1 MADRVVSME
10 IRLALANLWMLEDEV
25 PVAVACASL
34 GISRDTF
41 YRYRRRFAAEGLEGL
56 LPRSRRPHGNPARTP
71 PEVVALIVAKR
82 DWLLG
87 QGWDGGA
94 RSIASYLARDGHPV
108 PSVRTV
114 HRVLVRNGLVQ
125 PQPAKRPRSSW
136 KSFEHPLP
144 NACWQMDG
152 TEWQLADGS
161 TVEILAVLDDHSRT
175 IMATAVVLTE
185 NTVDA
190 WTCVQKA
197 IRRHG
202 RPAMF
207 LTDNAAAY
215 SARRRWGGMCD
226 FEAQLRQLGIAP
238 VTSSP
243 YHPQTCGKK
252 EREWSTL
259 KRWLRA
265 RPPAA
270 SAAELA
276 QQVEGYAAY
285 YNDIRPH
292 QALAGATPQER
303 YAAGDKAPPADGALP
318 LPMTMTTVRAA
329 ANGTIALAG
338 SQRLNL
344 GKAWGHAT
352 LTVLRE
358 ELDVAVFHD
367 NRLIRSLRI
376 DPSRR
381 NQPSGLTRGRP
392 PKTRQPSDMS

>member
-10 IRLALANLWMLEDEV
+10 VRLALANLWMLEDDV
-25 PVAVACASL
+25 PVTVACAAL

-41 YRYRRRFAAEGLEGL
+41 YRYRRRFAAQGLEGL
-56 LPRSRRPHGNPARTP
+56 LPLSRRPHGNPARTAD
-71 PEVVALIVAKR
+71 EVETRIVAQR
-82 DWLLG
+82 DWLVRE
-87 QGWDGGA
+87 GWDCGA
-94 RSIASYLARDGHPV
+94 RSIASYLAREGHPV
-108 PSVRTV
+108 PSVRTI
-114 HRVLVRNGLVQ
+114 HRVLVRHGMVEA
-125 PQPAKRPRSSW
+125 QPAKRPRSSW
-136 KSFEHPLP
+136 KSFEHAQP

-175 IMATAVVLTE
+175 VLATAVALTE
-185 NTVDA
+185 NTSDA
-190 WTCVQKA
+190 WACVQKA
-197 IRRHG
+197 VRRHG

-252 EREWSTL
+252 EREWGTL

-270 SAAELA
+270 SIADLA
-276 QQVEGYAAY
+276 QQVETYAAY
-285 YNDIRPH
+285 YNHVRPH
-292 QALAGATPQER
+292 QALGGATPNER
-303 YAAGDKAPPADGALP
+303 YASTDKAVPGEAALP
-318 LPMTMTTVRAA
+318 PPITMTTVRAA
-329 ANGTIALAG
+329 RNGTIALG
-338 SQRLNL
+338 GTERINL
-344 GKAWGHAT
+344 GQTWAHAA

-358 ELDVAVFHD
+358 DLDVVIFHD
-367 NRLIRSLRI
+367 NRIIRSLRI
-376 DPSRR
+376 DPNRR
-381 NQPSGLTRGRP
+381 NQPSGLPRGRP
-392 PKTRQPSDMS
+392 RKPRTTSNMS